1 MKNIIAIALCLSVWA
16 RTHAEDGSRLWLPAE
31 KNCRAEVTSNSED
44 PTIGLALRE
53 LQTQWKGAPVKLVF
67 SAQANQK
74 NEEGYSISGNKRKEV
89 IIKSASSL
97 GLLYGAFHLLR
108 LQQTGDDEGELN
120 ISESPAFN
128 LRMLNHWDNIDGSI
142 ERGYAGKSLWDWEDL
157 PEIVSPRY
165 AEYARANA
173 SIGINGTV
181 LNNVNANSRFISKE
195 YLLKAAALAEVFRPW
210 GIKVYL
216 SVNFSSPSQ
225 LGGLPASD
233 PSDENVRGWWKD
245 KIREIYS
252 IIPDFGGFL
261 VKAHSEGLPGPQDF
275 GRTHADGANMLA
287 EALEPFG
294 GVVMWRA
301 FVYDAKSPDRAKQ
314 AYEEFTPLDGKFREN
329 VIIQVKNGPIDFQP
343 REPFNPLFGAMQ
355 KTPLMLELQITQEYL
370 GQSKQLAY
378 LAPMYEEC
386 LQSDTYA
393 KGQGSTVAKIIAG
406 KVFPQKITAIA
417 GVANTGKDVNWTG
430 HLFAQA
436 NWYCFGR
443 LAWNPDLS
451 SEKIAGEWLK
461 MTFTSN
467 PAFVGPV
474 KRMMLESRE
483 AMVNYMMPLGLAH
496 LFAWEHH
503 YGPDPG
509 FTLPG
514 ARPDWLPPYYHRADS
529 AGLGFDRTT
538 NGSNAV
544 NQYFPPLRD
553 SLNNLETCPEKFLLW
568 FHHVPW
574 NYRMHSGKT
583 LWEELRRKYQSG
595 TDTVF
600 AFQKLWEEMKPYID
614 RERFEAVRAKL
625 KIQAEDAIV
634 WRDVCLGYFHRKQIS
649 TLRFLPEET
658 FCR

>member
-1 MKNIIAIALCLSVWA
+1 LKTIIILFACVFLCVKPVC
-16 RTHAEDGSRLWLPAE
+16 AEDGSRLWLPLE
-31 KNCRAEVTSNSED
+31 KNYHAKVSSND
-44 PTIGLALRE
+44 KNPTIDIAIRE
-53 LQTQWKGAPVKLVF
+53 LQTQWKGKPVKLALAHHKINLLF
-67 SAQANQK
+67 GDSYKISKQK
-74 NEEGYSISGNKRKEV
+74 ETILIQSSSSI
-89 IIKSASSL
+89 

-108 LQQTGDDEGELN
+108 LQQTGKAEGELN
-120 ISESPAFN
+120 IKESPAFD
-128 LRMLNHWDNIDGSI
+128 LRILNHWDNIDGSI

-157 PEIVSPRY
+157 PETVSPRY
-165 AEYARANA
+165 TEYARANA
-173 SIGINGTV
+173 SIGINATV
-181 LNNVNANSRFISKE
+181 LNNVNANPQFISRE
-195 YLLKAAALAEVFRPW
+195 YLLKAAALARVFRPW
-210 GIKVYL
+210 GIRVYL
-216 SVNFSSPSQ
+216 SVNFSSPVQ
-225 LGGLPASD
+225 LGDLPTAD
-233 PSDENVRGWWKD
+233 PLDEAVCRWWKD
-245 KIREIYS
+245 KVREIYS

-261 VKAHSEGLPGPQDF
+261 VKANSEGLPGPHDF

-294 GVVMWRA
+294 GIVMWRA

-314 AYEEFTPLDGKFREN
+314 AYEEFTPLDGKFRKN

-370 GQSKQLAY
+370 GQAKQLAY

-393 KGQGSTVAKIIAG
+393 KGEGSTVAQIITG
-406 KVFPQKITAIA
+406 KVFPQTVTAIA
-417 GVANTGKDVNWTG
+417 GVANTGKDANWTG

-443 LAWNPDLS
+443 LAWNPGLS
-451 SEKIAGEWLK
+451 PEEMADEWLK
-461 MTFTSN
+461 MTFTGN
-467 PAFVGPV
+467 PAFVEPV
-474 KRMMLESRE
+474 KEMMLNSRE

-509 FTLPG
+509 FTLPN

-544 NQYFPPLRD
+544 SQYFPPLRD
-553 SLNNLETCPEKFLLW
+553 SLNCLETCPEKFLLW

-574 NYRMHSGKT
+574 NYRMHSGRT
-583 LWEELRRKYQSG
+583 LWEELCYKYQSG
-595 TDTVF
+595 VDAVF
-600 AFQKLWEEMKPYID
+600 AFQKLWDEMKPYID
-614 RERFEAVRAKL
+614 AERFNAVQSKL
-625 KIQAEDAIV
+625 KIQTEDAV
-634 WRDVCLGYFHRKQIS
+634 EWRDVCLGYFRQFELSPPIQA
-649 TLRFLPEET
+649 RLP
-658 FCR
+658 